1 MMPKNDVWCS
11 QTVKNGQSVMQIGMV
26 ANFKAGNSIM
36 ASIIEIDKVLI
47 KYSQK
52 MTYCH
57 FGVKQRQ
64 KIMKIG
70 MPASF
75 EAVSSNMTFIFE
87 IDKVLIKYSQN
98 RDIVS
103 LWCQTTS
110 ENYKNWYGG

>member
-1 MMPKNDVWCS
+1 
-11 QTVKNGQSVMQIGMV
+11 MV
-26 ANFKAGNSIM
+26 ANFEA
-36 ASIIEIDKVLI
+36 ASSNMTFIFEIDEVLI